1 MPQSLSDIVELET
14 PNGRTVRVRA
24 VTHPRARRLSL
35 TIGAGGPRVSA
46 PEGTHPA
53 TVRAFLREHA
63 GWLQKKLR
71 ELEMTGRKLAPPVPG
86 RAETFT
92 FRGVQ
97 LPVIWQQDRF
107 PRIAVAPGRLDFSL
121 DLGHEEALR
130 IAQRTMR
137 AFLLREMRREVARL
151 SAYFALKIGKQPSA
165 LRFQP
170 MRTLWGSLSAD
181 GRMNLDLALMLAPPE
196 ALEYV
201 VVHEMSHLWVRNHG
215 PRFWAR
221 VAAVDP
227 DFEAQ
232 RDWLNRYGH
241 AVKHELSRWIGEDID

>member
-1 MPQSLSDIVELET
+1 MAQSLSDIVELET

-24 VTHPRARRLSL
+24 TTHPRARRLSL

-71 ELEMTGRKLAPPVPG
+71 ELELTGRKLAPPVPG

-97 LPVIWQQDRF
+97 LPVIWQHDRF
-107 PRIAVAPGRLDFSL
+107 PRIAVAPGRLDFAL
-121 DLGHEEALR
+121 DLDHDDALR
-130 IAQRTMR
+130 ISQRTMR

-151 SAYFALKIGKQPSA
+151 SAYFALKVGKQPSA

-201 VVHEMSHLWVRNHG
+201 VVHEMLHLIAPTHSEHFLRLLTTHYPGWRE
-215 PRFWAR
+215 AR
-221 VAAVDP
+221 A
-227 DFEAQ
+227 E
-232 RDWLNRYGH
+232 LN
-241 AVKHELSRWIGEDID
+241 ELPLGG

>member
-1 MPQSLSDIVELET
+1 MAQSLSDIVELET

-71 ELEMTGRKLAPPVPG
+71 ELELTGRKLAPPVPG

-97 LPVIWQQDRF
+97 LPVIWQHDRF
-107 PRIAVAPGRLDFSL
+107 PRIAVAPGRLDFAL
-121 DLGHEEALR
+121 DLEHADARHDLHVADENAAAATGRKCGPLR
-130 IAQRTMR
+130 QG
-137 AFLLREMRREVARL
+137 FRRGL
-151 SAYFALKIGKQPSA
+151 GC
-165 LRFQP
+165 
-170 MRTLWGSLSAD
+170 
-181 GRMNLDLALMLAPPE
+181 
-196 ALEYV
+196 
-201 VVHEMSHLWVRNHG
+201 
-215 PRFWAR
+215 
-221 VAAVDP
+221 
-227 DFEAQ
+227 
-232 RDWLNRYGH
+232 
-241 AVKHELSRWIGEDID
+241 IGEGHGRSVVPDPGAGTSAVRPPSSAIIWPVNAGASTMKRSAAAISVSGVSRRPSETGAAITPMAV